1 LFSNII
7 IKQNKNTPNFS
18 LLCLYV
24 NSLTMSHPPSCVS
37 NISTSKANSTQLV
50 EALNR
55 TIKVYFSIII
65 VQAAHQTHPKFQDS
79 KL

>member
-1 LFSNII
+1 
-7 IKQNKNTPNFS
+7 
-18 LLCLYV
+18 
-24 NSLTMSHPPSCVS
+24 MSHPPSCVS